1 MIATDPYVGAQ
12 ALTMAI
18 PLGVFVVGL
27 LWFFFVR
34 PRNTR

>member
-18 PLGVFVVGL
+18 PLGAFIAGL
-27 LWFFFVR
+27 VWLFFVR